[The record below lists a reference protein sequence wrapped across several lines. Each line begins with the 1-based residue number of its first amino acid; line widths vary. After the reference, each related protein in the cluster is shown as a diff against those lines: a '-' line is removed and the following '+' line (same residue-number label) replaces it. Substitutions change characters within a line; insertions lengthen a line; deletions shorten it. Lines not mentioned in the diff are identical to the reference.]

1 MDEELDLW
9 EAHEML
15 NESRII
21 CVVMVWD
28 LEEGCQQTER
38 MNVMSFMKIM
48 KVHWF
53 GASNTAK

>member
-1 MDEELDLW
+1 
-9 EAHEML
+9 ML